1 MTTQSNVDE
10 LSSAV
15 HGLDLAGVLQ
25 VLDDRYSGTTVFTT
39 AMGQEDQVIA
49 DVIWRNH
56 RRIRVVTLDTGRL
69 FGETYSLIEETRAQY
84 GQKIEVFFPD
94 AVQVENLTTNK
105 GMFSFYDSVED
116 RKECCNIRKVMPLK
130 RALRGM
136 DIWITGLRAEQSAN
150 RAVMRAVEWDDVHGL
165 IKVNPLMDWT
175 LDQVKAHLSANNVP
189 DNPLHRK
196 GFVSIGCAPCT
207 RAIEPGEDLRAGR
220 WWWESSKKECGLH
233 A

>member
-1 MTTQSNVDE
+1 MTTQSTVDE
-10 LSSAV
+10 LASAV
-15 HGLDLAGVLQ
+15 HGLDLAGVLK
-25 VLDDRYSGTTVFTT
+25 VLDDRYSGTAVFTT

-56 RRIRVVTLDTGRL
+56 GRIRVVTLDTGRL

-136 DIWITGLRAEQSAN
+136 DIWISGLRAEQSAN
-150 RAVMRAVEWDDVHGL
+150 RAAMRAVEWDDVHGL

-207 RAIEPGEDLRAGR
+207 RSIEPGEDSRAGR